1 MLSGLTS
8 KEFYHVSSL
17 FPDSDNSSSHLCAA
31 GRYAG
36 LPVMLF
42 RSDRARFYSYLH
54 RIWNKTSTKPVWL
67 KMSERGER
75 IFY

>member
-1 MLSGLTS
+1 MYCWWAFCQIILRRIYVLLVGILA
-8 KEFYHVSSL
+8 F
-17 FPDSDNSSSHLCAA
+17 
-31 GRYAG
+31 
-36 LPVMLF
+36 PVMLF